1 MHPVLFDNQTSLFM
15 MTFEKSWRPLHSEAT
30 NVINDP
36 SVKLD
41 KRFFFLFS
49 SISTPAPLKFQSSY
63 SIFFFRIWFIFFLL
77 ISILFGIIYKI
88 KVFFFNQSHFIFFF
102 FQIWFFFLLLFVLFV
117 IPFKLILLTILS
129 FLIFLFTISLSLRFF
144 SY

>member
-15 MTFEKSWRPLHSEAT
+15 MTFEKFWRPLHSEAT

-63 SIFFFRIWFIFFLL
+63 SIFFFSDLVY
-77 ISILFGIIYKI
+77 ILFINIY
-88 KVFFFNQSHFIFFF
+88 FI
-102 FQIWFFFLLLFVLFV
+102 WDNL
-117 IPFKLILLTILS
+117 
-129 FLIFLFTISLSLRFF
+129 
-144 SY
+144 